1 MSSQPDPPRKRSTTV
16 TLVLVA
22 GAGVTALAL
31 GRCDPSQREE
41 DVLVYASP
49 DACIAG
55 GIRTEADCRSQYA
68 GAREAYPEAAPRYG
82 SFAECEAHHG
92 AGHCLTGADVAA
104 SATGRFVPVLAGYVI
119 GRRAEQALEPQP
131 VYDHAPNPSGA
142 AYSGSG
148 GGGYCTGWGGR
159 IVTAHGGAASSA
171 RVSSAA
177 VRTASFGGFGGTGR
191 GFASHGSSGHG
202 SGG

>member
-1 MSSQPDPPRKRSTTV
+1 MSSQSDPSPKRSTTV
-16 TLVLVA
+16 TLVLMA
-22 GAGVTALAL
+22 GAGATALAL

-41 DVLVYASP
+41 DVLVYRNP
-49 DACIAG
+49 DTCISA

-68 GAREAYPEAAPRYG
+68 SAREAYPEAAPRYG
-82 SFAECEAHHG
+82 SMTECEEHHG
-92 AGHCLTGADVAA
+92 AGHCLAGDVVAPSA
-104 SATGRFVPVLAGYVI
+104 SGRFVPTLAGYVV
-119 GRRAEQALEPQP
+119 GHRAEQALEPQP
-131 VYDHAPNPSGA
+131 VYDHAPNPASA

-148 GGGYCTGWGGR
+148 GGGYCTSWGGR
-159 IVTAHGGAASSA
+159 IVTAHGGASPSA

-191 GFASHGSSGHG
+191 GFSAHGGSGHG

>member
-22 GAGVTALAL
+22 GAGATALAL

-41 DVLVYASP
+41 DVLVYLNP

-55 GIRTEADCRSQYA
+55 GIRTEPECRSAYA
-68 GAREAYPEAAPRYG
+68 GARAAYPEAAPRYESEAG
-82 SFAECEAHHG
+82 CEAHHG
-92 AGHCLTGADVAA
+92 AGHCLTGSVVAE
-104 SATGRFVPVLAGYVI
+104 SATGRFVPILAGYVI
-119 GRRAEQALEPQP
+119 GRRAEQDLDPQP
-131 VYDHAPNPSGA
+131 VYDHAPNPSSA

-148 GGGYCTGWGGR
+148 GGYCTSWGGR
-159 IVTAHGGAASSA
+159 IVTAHGGASSSA

-191 GFASHGSSGHG
+191 GFSAHGGSGHG